1 MSFLELFALF
11 FKTGVFTVGGGL
23 AAMPILEEH
32 IVQQEIMT
40 SDSFLSMI
48 AVSQSAPGSI
58 GVNAAT
64 YFGVT
69 QQGVLGGIIS
79 VLALTIPSLIVITT
93 IARFFPHF
101 SDNVVV
107 RRMFGTVRP
116 AVTGLI
122 ASVAFSLTLAAL
134 FSASHVST
142 PFEFDISRIL
152 IFLLILFLHIRF
164 ELKSISLIVIGAV
177 CGVVF
182 L

>member
-1 MSFLELFALF
+1 MSLLELFTLF

-32 IVQQEIMT
+32 IVQQGVMT
-40 SDSFLSMI
+40 NENFLSMI

-69 QQGVLGGIIS
+69 QQGFLGGVVS
-79 VLALTIPSLIVITT
+79 VIALTIPSLIVITT

-101 SDNVVV
+101 SDNRVVKNV
-107 RRMFGTVRP
+107 FGTVRP

-122 ASVAFSLTLAAL
+122 ASVAFSLTIAAL
-134 FSASHVST
+134 FT
-142 PFEFDISRIL
+142 TTFTFDISRIL
-152 IFLLILFLHIRF
+152 IFVLILWLHFRF
-164 ELKSISLIVIGAV
+164 EMKSISLILVGAL
-177 CGVVF
+177 CGILF

>member
-1 MSFLELFALF
+1 MTLLDLFSLF

-32 IVQQEIMT
+32 IVQQGAMT
-40 SDSFLSMI
+40 NDSFLSMI

-69 QQGVLGGIIS
+69 QQGVLGGVIS
-79 VLALTIPSLIVITT
+79 VVALTIPSLIVITT

-101 SDNVVV
+101 ADNRVVKSV
-107 RRMFGTVRP
+107 FGTVRP

-122 ASVAFSLTLAAL
+122 ASVAFSLTVAAL
-134 FSASHVST
+134 FTVT
-142 PFEFDISRIL
+142 LTFDLSRIL
-152 IFLLILFLHIRF
+152 IFLLILWLHFRF
-164 ELKSISLIVIGAV
+164 EMKSISLIIVGAL
-177 CGVVF
+177 CGVLF